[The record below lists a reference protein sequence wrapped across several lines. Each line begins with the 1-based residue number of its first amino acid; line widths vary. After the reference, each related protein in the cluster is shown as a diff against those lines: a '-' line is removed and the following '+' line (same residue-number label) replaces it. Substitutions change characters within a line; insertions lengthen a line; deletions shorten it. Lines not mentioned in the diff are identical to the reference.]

1 MSIKVINNQATCA
14 NIFRIMKEK
23 GLTPVDVQKG
33 IGFAS
38 VQGVYKWKFTAD
50 GKPNS
55 KGMPST
61 DTLFL
66 LADVLGVSV
75 YDIIVFRNINI

>member
-1 MSIKVINNQATCA
+1 MSIKVINQQATCA

-23 GLTPVDVQKG
+23 GLTPVDIQKG

-38 VQGVYKWKFTAD
+38 VQGVYKWKFIAE
-50 GKPNS
+50 GKPNC

-66 LADVLGVSV
+66 LADVLGVSIE
-75 YDIIVFRNINI
+75 DIVVRNKINV